1 MKTTTGIFVIL
12 FSFFNL
18 PDYTN
23 NFFVGIFLLIY
34 LSSKAFPPYAY
45 RDKNLSS

>member
-34 LSSKAFPPYAY
+34 LLSKALPPYAY
-45 RDKNLSS
+45 RDRNSSS